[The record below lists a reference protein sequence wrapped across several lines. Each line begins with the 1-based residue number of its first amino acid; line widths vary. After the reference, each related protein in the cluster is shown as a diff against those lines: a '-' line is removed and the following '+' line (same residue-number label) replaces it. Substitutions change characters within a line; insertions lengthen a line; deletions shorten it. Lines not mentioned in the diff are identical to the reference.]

1 MEELSLHIE
10 YLLLWHDCVIVPGV
24 GAFIAGRRGAQIDH
38 ADGKILPPC
47 REIAFNRE
55 VMTDDG
61 LLAHSVAR
69 RESLTFEEGR
79 LKMQAA
85 IAEIK
90 EHLLNEREVTLGH
103 VGTLLLGEEGT
114 IEFHP
119 FRRAEAGAAA
129 VGMYEAS
136 MVYKPVAVTYPA
148 ASAATEQD
156 DIESATTEV
165 ADDVIKADE
174 GYAVPSQESD
184 EDIQTS
190 TETSNRKSSPYYIIR
205 IRKTYAHIAACLVLI
220 AVLAVSL
227 IIPSTERTTDK
238 TFASVVPV
246 SAIAKTQVEKAEKP
260 KSEIAEAQMAKE
272 EPAETPSETAFTEK
286 DALLPY
292 YLIVATFRSRQEA
305 EDFIEDAPYGDQLTC
320 VEGRKL
326 FRVAIAGS
334 DNKETL
340 QAQLNSNTFKNKY
353 PGGWIW
359 KSKK

>member
-38 ADGKILPPC
+38 AAGKILPPC

-103 VGTLLLGEEGT
+103 VGTLLIGSEGT

-136 MVYKPVAVTYPA
+136 MVYKPVAHTA

-156 DIESATTEV
+156 DNESATTEV
-165 ADDVIKADE
+165 DVDAIKAD
-174 GYAVPSQESD
+174 AVAAQESD

-190 TETSNRKSSPYYIIR
+190 TETSNRKASPYYIIK
-205 IRKTYAHIAACLVLI
+205 IRKTYAHIAACMVLL

-227 IIPSTERTTDK
+227 IIPSPERITDK

-246 SAIAKTQVEKAEKP
+246 NAIDKTQVEKAEKP
-260 KSEIAEAQMAKE
+260 KSEIAEVQIAKE
-272 EPAETPSETAFTEK
+272 EPTETPLETAFTEN

-326 FRVAIAGS
+326 YRVALAGS

-340 QAQLNSNTFKNKY
+340 QAQLNNSSFKNKY